1 MIELYKRYMDDWIV
15 PLPSTVDINVF
26 ESILQGL
33 DSSIEFI
40 LEKAMESK
48 LAGGGNCKILNFLD
62 VVVILH
68 EDGKVETDFY
78 YKATNS
84 HDSLDFYSLLPK
96 HINENIPFNLAKWI
110 IFWCIV
116 RLIRDPKQ
124 VTQNFVSGQLL
135 I

>member
-1 MIELYKRYMDDWIV
+1 MDDWIV
-15 PLPSTVDINVF
+15 PLPSAVDINVF

-48 LAGGGNCKILNFLD
+48 LAGGGNCKIINFLD

-110 IFWCIV
+110 IAGGDRRFV
-116 RLIRDPKQ
+116 KL
-124 VTQNFVSGQLL
+124 VNSHTQIYILQWPYVNWLCT
-135 I
+135 